1 MRWESVFQSGFD
13 PALVVEDGRIVAA
26 NDAAGRMFDLP
37 PAQLVGRSLSE
48 LAAPGPPLEPSIA
61 DGLRGVAARL
71 QDGEVQRVPLRAR
84 TGSGRE
90 FDAELALTGL
100 PGTPPRL
107 LVGVRELAASG
118 ERGPRAVEDL
128 PVGVFRATP
137 DGGLV
142 SANRA
147 LLEVLG
153 FEAASERQP
162 TSLEDIGISRSQF
175 ERLAAR
181 VRSEAATS
189 GELRLLRRD
198 GRPIWVIVYV
208 RAVTGPG
215 GEVVAYE
222 GAVVDA
228 SERKRAEDEIRT
240 REQHY
245 RTLVHNFPEGAVV
258 LFDADLRLTVA
269 ESAALAAAGF
279 SKESLEGRTFAA
291 LLPPQTFALVEPNLR
306 GALAGHD
313 SSLEVPYAGRVY
325 SVTVRA
331 LRGIGGEPTGG
342 MAVVQDIT
350 ARKHLE
356 DKLRYLS
363 AHDPL
368 TNLFNRLYFEEEM
381 ARLAKGRHFPISVV
395 VADVDG
401 LKSVNDRLGHAVG
414 DELLRQAADVLRGSF
429 RPGDVV
435 ARIGGDEFAILLPG
449 ANEQAGQSALLRVR
463 RNEDATGTSADRP
476 PLHFSLGLATA
487 NEGES
492 LAEALRLADSRMYRD
507 KLGRAAKP

>member
-1 MRWESVFQSGFD
+1 MRWESVFQIGFD

-26 NDAAGRMFDLP
+26 NDAAGRVLDLP

-48 LAAPGPPLEPSIA
+48 LAAPGVPLEPSVA
-61 DGLRGVAARL
+61 DGVAGVATPL
-71 QDGEVQRVPLRAR
+71 QDGEVRWVPARLR
-84 TGSGRE
+84 GGGGRE
-90 FDAELALTGL
+90 FDAEVALTGL
-100 PGTPPRL
+100 PGTPRRL
-107 LVGVRELAASG
+107 LVGFRELAVRG
-118 ERGPRAVEDL
+118 DRGPAAVEDL
-128 PVGVFRATP
+128 PVGVFGATP
-137 DGGLV
+137 DGRLV

-153 FEAASERQP
+153 FEAAAERLP
-162 TSLEDIGISRSQF
+162 ASLEDVGISRSQF

-181 VRSEAATS
+181 LRSEAATS

-198 GRPIWVIVYV
+198 GRPIWVSVYV
-208 RAVTGPG
+208 RAVAGPG
-215 GEVVAYE
+215 GEVAAYE
-222 GAVVDA
+222 GVVIDA
-228 SERKRAEDEIRT
+228 SERKRAEDEMRT

-269 ESAALAAAGF
+269 ESAALGAAGF
-279 SKESLEGRTFAA
+279 PKESLEGRTLAA
-291 LLPPQTFALVEPNLR
+291 LLPPQTFTLVEPNLR
-306 GALAGHD
+306 GALAGRD
-313 SSLEVPYAGRVY
+313 SALEVPYAGRFY
-325 SVTVRA
+325 SVTLRA
-331 LRGIGGEPTGG
+331 LRGLGGEPTGG

-381 ARLAKGRHFPISVV
+381 ARLAKGRHFPVSVV

-401 LKSVNDRLGHAVG
+401 LKSVNDRLGHVVG
-414 DELLRQAADVLRGSF
+414 DELLRQAADVLRASF

-463 RNEDATGTSADRP
+463 RNEDTAGTSADRP

-492 LAEALRLADSRMYRD
+492 LAETLRLADSRMYRN
-507 KLGRAAKP
+507 KLERAAKV